1 MARPSQPPDLAALG
15 FGDEIDEVLRGAN
28 PNPARVGCP
37 PRDVLV
43 ALSRRAKPIGDPAY
57 HHLLECSP
65 CYAEVRD
72 MQRADVLS
80 AYSRARSR
88 WWMAVLA
95 AAAVVAAVG
104 IWFVSPG
111 QKGMPTSIRGPVATQ
126 VTLDLRPYSVARGDS
141 AAEAP
146 PPLILPRGLVEL
158 TLLLP
163 VGSEPGPYDVQL
175 FDAEQVSLA
184 SAHGE
189 ALIRDFVTALHVS
202 LDLGRVPTGNNGLAV
217 RRVAEEWRVYPAVV
231 RQD

>member
-28 PNPARVGCP
+28 PNPARIGCP

-72 MQRADVLS
+72 MQRADVL
-80 AYSRARSR
+80 AEYSRARSR

-95 AAAVVAAVG
+95 AAAVVAAIG
-104 IWFVSPG
+104 IWFVSPH
-111 QKGMPTSIRGPVATQ
+111 QEDVPTSKGGPVTTQ
-126 VTLDLRPYSVARGDS
+126 VTLDLRPHSAARGDS

-146 PPLILPRGLVEL
+146 PPLLLPRGLVEL

-175 FDAEQVSLA
+175 LDAEQVSLA
-184 SAHGE
+184 SAHGK
-189 ALIRDFVTALHVS
+189 ALIRDFVTTVHAS
-202 LDLGRVPTGNNGLAV
+202 LDLGRVPTGDYGLAV

-231 RQD
+231 RQE

>member
-72 MQRADVLS
+72 MQRADVLA

-88 WWMAVLA
+88 WWMPVLA
-95 AAAVVAAVG
+95 AAVVVAAVG

-111 QKGMPTSIRGPVATQ
+111 QKGMPTSIRGPVAKQ
-126 VTLDLRPYSVARGDS
+126 VTLDLRPHSVARGDS

-146 PPLILPRGLVEL
+146 RPLVLPRGLVEL

-163 VGSEPGPYDVQL
+163 VGSESGPHHVRVL
-175 FDAEQVSLA
+175 DAEGRALA
-184 SAHGE
+184 STQGE
-189 ALIRDFVTALHVS
+189 AVIRDFVTTVHVS
-202 LDLGRVPTGNNGLAV
+202 LDLGRVPTGNYGLAV
-217 RRVAEEWRVYPAVV
+217 RRLAGGWRVYPAVV
-231 RQD
+231 RQE